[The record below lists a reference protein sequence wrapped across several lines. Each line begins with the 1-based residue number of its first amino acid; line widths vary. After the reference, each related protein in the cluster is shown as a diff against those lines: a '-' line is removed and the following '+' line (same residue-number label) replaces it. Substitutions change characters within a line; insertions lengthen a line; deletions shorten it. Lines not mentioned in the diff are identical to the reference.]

1 MDSSTFLNKK
11 YIFCIFCLTGK
22 EESVARSLQNQGFG
36 FLIPYSQRLVVKQ
49 GLSVNEQRKL
59 FPGYVFIETD
69 TFTPQQEVGVRHTE
83 DVIKILSYLSYENK
97 SYALV
102 DQDRTFLEWLWKKNG
117 TIEISHVFK
126 EGDKLRI
133 IDGPLKDR
141 EGSIVSI
148 NLKRRCVAMQVA
160 NSNILGKIWCS
171 IEIVEKIDGKQ
182 SSPLDEPQQ
191 A

>member
-1 MDSSTFLNKK
+1 MDSSIFQNKK
-11 YIFCIFCLTGK
+11 YIFCIFCLTGR

-36 FLIPYSQRLVVKQ
+36 YLIPYSHRLVVKH
-49 GLSVNEQRKL
+49 GLSMNEQRKL

-69 TFTPQQEVGVRHTE
+69 TFVPQQEIGVRHTE
-83 DVIKILSYLSYENK
+83 DVIKILSYENN

-102 DQDRTFLEWLWKKNG
+102 GQDRAFLEWLWKKNG

-126 EGDKLRI
+126 EGAKLRI

-148 NLKRRCVAMQVA
+148 NLKRRCVAIQVTS
-160 NSNILGKIWCS
+160 SNMLGKIWCS
-171 IEIVEKIDGKQ
+171 IELVEKVNDEYSLALDGQ
-182 SSPLDEPQQ
+182 QQ